1 MADRSK
7 MASEQRTEHMS
18 GESSESFRSLYVR
31 LRQVPPVIAEKYK
44 ETALHERFGVLNEV
58 FATRQG

>member
-7 MASEQRTEHMS
+7 MASEQRTDR
-18 GESSESFRSLYVR
+18 FFVR

-44 ETALHERFGVLNEV
+44 GFPDVLYEV
-58 FATRQG
+58 FAVRHR